1 MSTLFDDGKTYKFR
15 HLQNAGLVRDRV
27 DLAAKQK
34 FGFPSGR
41 LLTPRDRQ
49 WTGAE
54 LNEYYETRPATQ
66 EEFAALPDMPAPS
79 KPDMPAPSKVNKAK
93 KLHKKKPVRERE
105 ARRTEDRVNR
115 IE

>member
-1 MSTLFDDGKTYKFR
+1 MSMLFDDGKTYKFR
-15 HLQNAGLVRDRV
+15 HLQNAGLIRDRV

-66 EEFAALPDMPAPS
+66 EEFAALSDRPAPS
-79 KPDMPAPSKVNKAK
+79 KPDIRNAK